1 MNRQIA
7 LIALFTV
14 LPASVSLAQTG
25 SSGAITGTVT
35 DPAGSVVPLAEI
47 KVTNAASGDSR
58 TTASTNNGA
67 YLVALLPPGSY
78 RVEVSKPGFKL
89 SSYPNITVNVTETQT
104 LNVRLEVGAVSEQVT
119 VASDAELLQTTSAA
133 LGRVTDER
141 MVVELP
147 LATRN
152 FTQIVGLNPG
162 VSADVNNATDLGRGN
177 GGMSNFSTGGG
188 SIKDNNYQ
196 MDGVGTND
204 IQNSGQFSGG
214 VAIPNPDTIQE
225 FRVQTQQ
232 YDASYG
238 RNGGAN
244 INVITKGGT
253 NALHGSLWEFFRNEP
268 CNALVPP
275 LVMTLML

>member
-1 MNRQIA
+1 MSRQIA
-7 LIALFTV
+7 LIVLFT
-14 LPASVSLAQTG
+14 LPLAPLLLAQTG
-25 SSGAITGTVT
+25 STGAITGTVT
-35 DPAGSVVPLAEI
+35 DPAGSLVPLAEI
-47 KVTNAASGDSR
+47 KVTNSSSGDLR
-58 TTASTNNGA
+58 TTASTNNGD

-78 RVEVSKPGFKL
+78 RVEISKPGFKL

-177 GGMSNFSTGGG
+177 GAMSNFSTAGG

-196 MDGVGTND
+196 MDGAGTND
-204 IQNSGQFSGG
+204 IQNSGQFSGA
-214 VAIPNPDTIQE
+214 VAIPNPHTIP
-225 FRVQTQQ
+225 RVPLPTQPH
-232 YDASYG
+232 DASYG

-244 INVITKGGT
+244 INVITKGGS
-253 NALHGSLWEFFRNEP
+253 NALHGSLWEFFRNEKLKANDRF
-268 CNALVPP
+268 C
-275 LVMTLML
+275 

>member
-1 MNRQIA
+1 MNRKIA
-7 LIALFTV
+7 VVV
-14 LPASVSLAQTG
+14 LSTLLAASVSLAQTG
-25 SSGAITGTVT
+25 STGAITGTVT
-35 DPAGSVVPLAEI
+35 DPAGALVPQAEI
-47 KVTNAASGDSR
+47 KVTNTSSGESR
-58 TTASTNNGA
+58 ATVSSTNGD
-67 YLVALLPPGSY
+67 YLVALLPPGGY
-78 RVEVSKPGFKL
+78 RVEVSKAGFKL

-119 VASDAELLQTTSAA
+119 VASEAELLQTTSAA
-133 LGRVTDER
+133 LGRVTGEQ

-204 IQNSGQFSGG
+204 IQNSGSFSGG

-244 INVITKGGT
+244 INVITKSGSNG
-253 NALHGSLWEFFRNEP
+253 LHGPLWEFFRN
-268 CNALVPP
+268 
-275 LVMTLML
+275 